1 MIVDFFIDRY
11 ITSLYEKP
19 FIGCP
24 SFRNWRIIGCTAKNL
39 LKPWQNN
46 KSPEF
51 AFIILNEFSSKYLGH
66 AYQSDELISLVQN
79 GTNLL
84 EVIRNI
90 LCRDEYKRKAGFS

>member
-1 MIVDFFIDRY
+1 MPLISGLENNRMHG
-11 ITSLYEKP
+11 EKSP
-19 FIGCP
+19 EAMAYTFL
-24 SFRNWRIIGCTAKNL
+24 R
-39 LKPWQNN
+39 
-46 KSPEF
+46 SPEF